1 MLEKIFLTVA
11 EISLTCGAA
20 VAAVMLI
27 SKFTEKRFSAK
38 WRYWIW
44 LIIALRLVIPFNFTL
59 PEAPVRIEPPKK
71 EMVFTYS
78 APEDRRGITENTA
91 LLENERTEERSE
103 SIKMVKKVAPAEK
116 KQKVISF
123 TEALAV
129 IWIGGVL
136 VSTFWSTGSY
146 LHFKKRVSL
155 WNRVPSENAKAAF
168 SELSGEFNTKNIRLY
183 ENKRIKSPMMLG
195 FIKPMVLIPEA
206 ELSAEE
212 YGYIFRHELTH
223 YARKD
228 IWYKLVLAA
237 AKAVH
242 WFNPFVALM
251 AKTAENDIEISCD
264 EQVSAKFRDDER
276 REYCEVILENVR
288 RGRNRKLFLSTGFYG
303 GKSVLKK
310 RFTNILSTKLKKGT
324 LFAVIALI
332 IVAGCGV
339 LVACEQNNG
348 ILPEKNPA
356 KENIIEENTALE
368 EQKEPDNAIDMSG
381 YPEVSGPD
389 EDGYYTSMT
398 ADEYMRF
405 VRDDFQEKPD
415 KNDIPV
421 PEEPITPA
429 LELKQFREYLIRQYP
444 EIDDWELV
452 HEEDKYVLKFRYD
465 PFEFRYAWGY
475 APQRLVILKT
485 EQGDD
490 FDRAI
495 FMIAEYM
502 EIRIDMNEKNETIY
516 TPYKQFGINPCL
528 YYEEEIGLDD
538 FSGVEWY
545 GLDNAFGGLYVPK
558 EKKEIVL
565 SHYGAPTVVEN
576 FDYHRE
582 DSSLDFSWLSSAHR
596 DISGRNVKFDE
607 SIRNNALMVFFYDI
621 DNRDYFYY
629 NSDTREAVPF
639 DYMNE
644 RNEDGHAWYTI
655 IGENRIM
662 TFCSGSGMYFYDLLS
677 ETPTE
682 HYAKIDFKAK
692 MLNWYTEDKSNSE
705 RFAASYCTGD
715 EYRFVVFDIDGNRL
729 SDFGIG
735 LPVTNEYCADI
746 QSFSYH
752 GGIIYFTYR
761 TEDGEFIHYAVDA
774 RAESEHIL
782 QKDAW

>member
-20 VAAVMLI
+20 IAAIMLI

-59 PEAPVRIEPPKK
+59 PKAPVRIEPPKK

-91 LLENERTEERSE
+91 VLEGEKTAERSE
-103 SIKMVKKVAPAEK
+103 SIEIVKKVVPAEK
-116 KQKVISF
+116 KQKVVSF

-129 IWIGGVL
+129 IWIGGAL
-136 VSTFWSTGSY
+136 VSTFLSTASY

-155 WNRVPSENAKAAF
+155 WNRAPSENAKTAF

-183 ENKRIKSPMMLG
+183 ENKSIKSPMMLG
-195 FIKPMVLIPEA
+195 FIKPMVLIPET

-223 YARKD
+223 YIRRD
-228 IWYKLVLAA
+228 VWYKLVLAM

-242 WFNPFVALM
+242 WFNPLVALM

-405 VRDDFQEKPD
+405 VRDEGLSWYGDTTE
-415 KNDIPV
+415 IPL

-429 LELKQFREYLIRQYP
+429 LEIKQFNEYLAERFP

-452 HEEDKYVLKFRYD
+452 HEENRYILGYTYKPYEFCWREDYV
-465 PFEFRYAWGY
+465 
-475 APQRLVILKT
+475 PQRLVILKT

-490 FDRAI
+490 FDRVI
-495 FMIAEYM
+495 FIVREEVRMLTST
-502 EIRIDMNEKNETIY
+502 NY
-516 TPYKQFGINPCL
+516 TPHIDFEIACCVFREN
-528 YYEEEIGLDD
+528 EIGLGD
-538 FSGVEWY
+538 FSGAEWY
-545 GLDNAFGGLYVPK
+545 GSDYGYYGTIRFPD
-558 EKKEIVL
+558 EKKVIFLVMYDGL
-565 SHYGAPTVVEN
+565 RVVEN
-576 FDYHRE
+576 FDYCEFNCYGTFRSF
-582 DSSLDFSWLSSAHR
+582 DGFFDDFCDNTIR
-596 DISGRNVKFDE
+596 MDK
-607 SIRNNALMVFFYDI
+607 SIRDDFWLIVNYNE
-621 DNRDYFYY
+621 DNIRQDYFYY

-639 DYMNE
+639 DYFFE
-644 RNEDGHAWYTI
+644 KSDADAVAFRFADSKHAIAIDYK
-655 IGENRIM
+655 
-662 TFCSGSGMYFYDLLS
+662 SGIYFYDLTS
-677 ETPTE
+677 ETPTK
-682 HYAKIDFKAK
+682 HYAKIDMDAE
-692 MLNWYTEDKSNSE
+692 NQYYSTESKSNPGQ
-705 RFAASYCTGD
+705 FAISYATED
-715 EYRFVVFDIDGNRL
+715 EYRFMVFDIEGNVL
-729 SDFGIG
+729 SDFGVDFRPEKG
-735 LPVTNEYCADI
+735 RYAI
-746 QSFSYH
+746 QSLSYH